1 MDTNTSELTLPGKLL
16 ARSIQ
21 YPDRIALREKKK
33 GIWEET
39 TWTEYREW
47 VESMALAFRELGI
60 KENDHLSI
68 LSDNCRE
75 WVIGDLATQT
85 LGARSVGIYPTN
97 PPEDVAYI
105 LKHSQSKV
113 VICEDQEQVDKVIE
127 VRGETPTVEHVIV
140 IDPKGMRNLNDDRL
154 KTWESIER
162 VGKEL
167 FKKESDFLKKRV
179 SFLDPE
185 GCCMVIYTSGTTG
198 QPKGAMLSGRNV
210 TVAADGVFEEV
221 EMGPQDTLLS
231 YLPLCHVAEK
241 IFSLFIPLTTGS
253 IVHFGESI
261 NTIQEDLREVSPTI
275 FLGVPRIW
283 EKMHATATLKMKDSS
298 WLKKTLFQWAIQSGL
313 KRTRKKDQDF
323 KDRLGQFIYD
333 LLIYRPLQ
341 ERLGLRN
348 VRFPISGA
356 APIGEELLEWFSAV
370 GISISEGFGMTEC
383 SGISHVNRPWDIHIG
398 DVGLPVGDLHCKTAE
413 DGEILIK
420 APQVFLGYYNDPEK
434 TAEAIDKDGWLHT
447 GDIGSV
453 DPNGRLKITGRKKE
467 IIITAGGK
475 NLSPEKIENV
485 LKLSPYIKEVV
496 AIGDRRKYIG
506 ALVQIDRDAVG
517 DWATRRKIPYTDFP
531 DLSSKK
537 EVQDLIQSEI
547 HKANNNLAQV
557 ENVRAFRLFPKEL
570 HQDDGELT
578 ATQKVRR
585 KAIVEIWRDLIEELY
600 P

>member
-1 MDTNTSELTLPGKLL
+1 
-16 ARSIQ
+16 
-21 YPDRIALREKKK
+21 
-33 GIWEET
+33 
-39 TWTEYREW
+39 
-47 VESMALAFRELGI
+47 
-60 KENDHLSI
+60 
-68 LSDNCRE
+68 
-75 WVIGDLATQT
+75 
-85 LGARSVGIYPTN
+85 
-97 PPEDVAYI
+97 
-105 LKHSQSKV
+105 
-113 VICEDQEQVDKVIE
+113 
-127 VRGETPTVEHVIV
+127 
-140 IDPKGMRNLNDDRL
+140 MR
-154 KTWESIER
+154 
-162 VGKEL
+162 
-167 FKKESDFLKKRV
+167 KKEHNL
-179 SFLDPE
+179 
-185 GCCMVIYTSGTTG
+185 
-198 QPKGAMLSGRNV
+198 
-210 TVAADGVFEEV
+210 
-221 EMGPQDTLLS
+221 
-231 YLPLCHVAEK
+231 
-241 IFSLFIPLTTGS
+241 
-253 IVHFGESI
+253 
-261 NTIQEDLREVSPTI
+261 
-275 FLGVPRIW
+275 
-283 EKMHATATLKMKDSS
+283 
-298 WLKKTLFQWAIQSGL
+298 
-313 KRTRKKDQDF
+313 

-398 DVGLPVGDLHCKTAE
+398 DVGLPVGDLKCRTAG

-434 TAEAIDKDGWLHT
+434 TKETIDKDGWLHT

-453 DPNGRLKITGRKKE
+453 DSNGRLKITGRKKE

-475 NLSPEKIENV
+475 NLSPEKIENA

-506 ALVQIDRDAVG
+506 ALIQIDRDAVG
-517 DWATRRKIPYTDFP
+517 DWATRKKIPYTDFP

-537 EVQDLIQSEI
+537 EVQELIQSEI
-547 HKANNNLAQV
+547 HKANDHLAQV

-585 KAIVEIWRDLIEELY
+585 KAILEIWGDLIEELY